1 MQLNWTK
8 LLTDSCLA
16 DSRISVT
23 IRLPAVV
30 RSIRALACNQTCS
43 MLRRRPYWVRS
54 VSMGGAKM
62 AARAFPIAEIE
73 LRADKRCR
81 QG

>member
-8 LLTDSCLA
+8 LFTDSCLA

-30 RSIRALACNQTCS
+30 RSIRALACAIKLAAH
-43 MLRRRPYWVRS
+43 MLSRRPCRVCGVS
-54 VSMGGAKM
+54 VGGARM
-62 AARAFPIAEIE
+62 AAQAFPMP
-73 LRADKRCR
+73 K
-81 QG
+81 